1 MISIIYSLVN
11 IGYQLLDPFRLVELA
26 TSLFRREPVLL
37 IDLIAITVDTIL
49 THTYAISCD
58 LIMVVDKAASLLEDI
73 KKCRVGLISLVDS
86 LHPASFILSLLAFSV
101 MCLDNLLAPVHFIDV
116 FLWYF
121 HGLLLSLLLFLWV
134 RTLAFWNLTR
144 VVIYYRV
151 NTVFCRRLC
160 LGQRGHIFLR
170 HSD

>member
-11 IGYQLLDPFRLVELA
+11 IRYQLLDPFRLVELA
-26 TSLFRREPVLL
+26 TPLFRRETVLL
-37 IDLIAITVDTIL
+37 IDLITIAVDTIL
-49 THTYAISCD
+49 AHAHTVSCN
-58 LIMVVDKAASLLEDI
+58 LVVIINEAASFLEDI
-73 KKCRVGLISLVDS
+73 KKCRVGLIGLVNS
-86 LHPASFILSLLAFSV
+86 LHSPGLIFTLLALSI
-101 MCLDNLLAPVHFIDV
+101 MGLDDMLTPVHFIDV
-116 FLWYF
+116 FLWYL

-134 RTLAFWNLTR
+134 RTLTLWDLTR
-144 VVIYYRV
+144 VVIHHRV